1 MTRILA
7 TSSMIIV
14 LAVVIF
20 ALWPTRDIN
29 VHLEVVAVQHGH
41 VTHTLRETGQ
51 IATRDPIFVKT
62 PIDGRIEWLVE
73 DGKWVEVDERL
84 FVINEDEAMLQ
95 VTEDR
100 TNLFNAQQELS
111 LARLRHGHARNEED
125 QKIRVAKH
133 RAEFERIRYRILSET
148 PKTGRRLLEIHEQL
162 LPLEQQTNKVRL
174 QYEQVQTTYQKALDE
189 YLEHLDRVQ
198 EQRDAILQKQMQIDE
213 LSIRAEADVDETK
226 PEQVLD
232 RNQAETELAKE
243 RNTVRQLRNE
253 LSPLESRLLEA
264 TVQRDAAR
272 IPRDKSLNELEKREA
287 AEKEL
292 YIELEIEKRGVELA
306 KLRLD
311 RKIMHLTLQEVEH
324 KYTDGQNAFKTG
336 AVSRAHMEE
345 LEGDVFQARK
355 ELEILDQ
362 KIRIAARPTPQEV
375 LTEAR
380 LRTEQADATAKQ
392 ADEARRRR
400 LAIAEQEIVVLQSQV
415 DQLAYQIGE
424 TSKDFPSVIELNINF
439 LNRELELLSNNESL
453 RREEIKMELVKLENQ
468 LEQLLGNPPNVGLS
482 PSAGTVELGKRWS
495 RKLFVGDQVAAET
508 VVIRV
513 NPPSDLE
520 IRGTVNEANVRHV
533 HQGMPA
539 RVLVPA
545 LDNLE
550 LGGHVSLIAGVG
562 KDKYAHLSNWEDP
575 IFAGVTE
582 FEVRVSLNQVPQ
594 EIRPGMTVI
603 IEITIDHRKDVNYL
617 PRVAVTLNNGSAS
630 VLTMSDNSPTEK
642 NITGQLFGDDLY
654 IIESG
659 LEADDTVFIQ
669 RPAAGR

>member
-1 MTRILA
+1 
-7 TSSMIIV
+7 
-14 LAVVIF
+14 
-20 ALWPTRDIN
+20 
-29 VHLEVVAVQHGH
+29 
-41 VTHTLRETGQ
+41 
-51 IATRDPIFVKT
+51 
-62 PIDGRIEWLVE
+62 
-73 DGKWVEVDERL
+73 
-84 FVINEDEAMLQ
+84 
-95 VTEDR
+95 
-100 TNLFNAQQELS
+100 
-111 LARLRHGHARNEED
+111 
-125 QKIRVAKH
+125 
-133 RAEFERIRYRILSET
+133 
-148 PKTGRRLLEIHEQL
+148 
-162 LPLEQQTNKVRL
+162 
-174 QYEQVQTTYQKALDE
+174 
-189 YLEHLDRVQ
+189 
-198 EQRDAILQKQMQIDE
+198 
-213 LSIRAEADVDETK
+213 
-226 PEQVLD
+226 EQVLD